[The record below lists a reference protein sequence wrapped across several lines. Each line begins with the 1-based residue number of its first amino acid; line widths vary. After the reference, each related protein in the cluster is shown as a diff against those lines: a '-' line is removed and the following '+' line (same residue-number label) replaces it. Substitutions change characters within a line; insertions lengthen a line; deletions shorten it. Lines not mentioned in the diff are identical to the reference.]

1 MLRYKYIREKREP
14 IQIDYPL
21 SGRTILSGNADNL
34 IRCGGSLVPTDFVYD
49 ATEKEERERER
60 ERDFASVKRTRLE
73 YIGEERDR
81 SRRVAVEQGARRRR
95 RARGKETADRNG
107 TEA

>member
-1 MLRYKYIREKREP
+1 MPRYKYIREKREP

-60 ERDFASVKRTRLE
+60 ER
-73 YIGEERDR
+73 ER
-81 SRRVAVEQGARRRR
+81 EIL
-95 RARGKETADRNG
+95 RALSEPDSSISAKKETDRG
-107 TEA
+107 G